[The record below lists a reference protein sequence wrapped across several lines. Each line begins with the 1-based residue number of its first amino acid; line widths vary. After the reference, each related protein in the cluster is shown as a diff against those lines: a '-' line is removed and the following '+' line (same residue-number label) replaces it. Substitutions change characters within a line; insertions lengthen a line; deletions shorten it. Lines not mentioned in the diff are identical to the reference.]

1 LIIKPGTGKIHL
13 TTDQFSR
20 CPALKTK
27 PFDDIFMLRYSQ
39 QVQLNKVSKELEDI
53 RDSTSV
59 LRKRLAEMM
68 NSLLSDLVSDWAWQI
83 IFGSV

>member
-1 LIIKPGTGKIHL
+1 MATSCTTKILITTG
-13 TTDQFSR
+13 QFAQ
-20 CPALKTK
+20 CPALKMK
-27 PFDDIFMLRYSQ
+27 PLDDILIVRYSQ
-39 QVQLNKVSKELEDI
+39 QVLLNKVSKELEEI
-53 RDSTSV
+53 KDSTSV